1 MAWGLLMIGAAFGV
15 ALLLCGAKAMM
26 LIAVGMYLPFDTS
39 SAIFLGGLIKWIV
52 EKLLAGYSEA
62 SRQKADETGTLLA
75 SGLIAG
81 EAVVGI
87 LLAVLFLTGV
97 SSLTHV
103 LTGADQFAWFPA
115 MGGWLALG
123 AFGALVYALVMVPL
137 RKARQ

>member
-1 MAWGLLMIGAAFGV
+1 MSSAFGV

-52 EKLLAGYSEA
+52 EKLLARYSQEA
-62 SRQKADETGTLLA
+62 RQKAEETGTLLA

-81 EAVVGI
+81 EAVMGI
-87 LLAVLFLTGV
+87 LLAVLFLAGV

-103 LTGADQFAWFPA
+103 FTGADQFSWYPA

-123 AFGALVYALVMVPL
+123 AFGALVYALVVVPL